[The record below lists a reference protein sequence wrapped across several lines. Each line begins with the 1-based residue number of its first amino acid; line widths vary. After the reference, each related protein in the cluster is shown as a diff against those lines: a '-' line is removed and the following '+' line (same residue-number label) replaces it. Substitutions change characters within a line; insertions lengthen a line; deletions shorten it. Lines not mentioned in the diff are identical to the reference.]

1 MKQELYD
8 LAAKAIK
15 IAKSA
20 GADDC
25 RVSIGGERFVEIG
38 YRERKPETIKEA
50 STKALRVEIF
60 VDKRYSSQSTSDLRP
75 ESLKTF
81 IENAVAST
89 RLLAEDPFRT
99 LPDPKYYQGRAA
111 VDLKQYDPDYER
123 VTPESRHSFVKAIEE
138 GCLDKGGDKVI
149 SVSAGGYDSH
159 SEQLLMTSNGFDG
172 YQEASVFYGFAE
184 MTAKDEGDRRPAEYS
199 VAVALSRK
207 ALPKPEEIGAEAAI
221 RTLIMLGA
229 KKIKTETLPVI
240 IENRV
245 VARFGNGFM
254 QAMSGRSIQQKQ
266 SFLADKKDQ
275 KVASN
280 VLTLIDDPFIPGA
293 MGSGTFDGE
302 GMTAK
307 KRVMIDAGVL
317 NEFYVDWYYSRK
329 LGWDPTT
336 GSPTNLILPPGKRS
350 VKEIMKDLGRGI
362 FITGFI
368 GGNSNSTT
376 GDTSIGITGQLFEK
390 GEPVHPVSEMNIAD
404 NHLKIWQRL
413 AEAANDP
420 YPYSPQRF
428 PSLVFTD
435 VVVSGI

>member
-1 MKQELYD
+1 MKKELYD
-8 LAAKAIK
+8 LAEKAIQ
-15 IAKSA
+15 IAKSS

-25 RVSIGGERFVEIG
+25 RAAIGGERFVEIG
-38 YRERKPETIKEA
+38 YRDRKPENIKEA
-50 STKALRVEIF
+50 STKGLRVEIF
-60 VDKRYSSQSTSDLRP
+60 VNKRYSSQSTSDLRP

-81 IENAVAST
+81 IGNAVAST
-89 RLLAEDPFRT
+89 KLLAEDPFRT

-111 VDLKQYDPDYER
+111 VDLKQYDPDYEK
-123 VTPESRHSFVKAIEE
+123 VSPESRHSFVKAIEE
-138 GCLDKGGDKVI
+138 SCLVKGGDRVI
-149 SVSAGGYDSH
+149 SATASGYDSRR
-159 SEQLLMTSNGFDG
+159 EMILMASNGFDG
-172 YQEASVFYGFAE
+172 YEEATVFYGAAE
-184 MTAKDEGDRRPAEYS
+184 MTAKDEGERRPAEYG
-199 VAVALSRK
+199 VAVAMSRK
-207 ALPKPEEIGAEAAI
+207 ALPKPEDIGAEAAS
-221 RTLIMLGA
+221 RTLSLLGA
-229 KKIKTETLPVI
+229 KKIKTETLPII

-245 VARFGNGFM
+245 VARFGDGFM
-254 QAMSGRSIQQKQ
+254 QAMFGRSIQQKQ
-266 SFLADKKDQ
+266 SFLADKKGQ
-275 KVASN
+275 KVASP
-280 VLTLIDDPFIPGA
+280 VMTLIDDPFIPGA

-317 NEFYVDWYYSRK
+317 KEFYIDWYYGRK
-329 LGWDPTT
+329 LGWEPTT
-336 GSPTNLILPPGKRS
+336 GRPTNTILPPGKRS

-376 GDTSIGITGQLFEK
+376 GDTSIGIVGQLFDK
-390 GEPVHPVSEMNIAD
+390 GEIVHPVSEMNIAD

-420 YPYSPQRF
+420 YPYSPQRV

>member
-8 LAAKAIK
+8 LAEKAIQ
-15 IAKSA
+15 IAKSS

-25 RVSIGGERFVEIG
+25 RVSIGSQRFVEIG
-38 YRERKPETIKEA
+38 YRDRKPENIKEA
-50 STKALRVEIF
+50 STKGLRIEIF
-60 VDKRYSSQSTSDLRP
+60 VNKRYSSQSTSDLRP

-81 IENAVAST
+81 IGNAVAST
-89 RLLAEDPFRT
+89 KLLAEDPFRT

-111 VDLKQYDPDYER
+111 VDLKQYDPDYEKLS
-123 VTPESRHSFVKAIEE
+123 PESRHSFVKAIEE
-138 GCLDKGGDKVI
+138 SCLAKGGDKVI
-149 SVSAGGYDSH
+149 SVTASGYDNR
-159 SEQLLMTSNGFDG
+159 SEQILMTSNGFDG
-172 YQEASVFYGFAE
+172 YQEATVFYGAAE
-184 MTAKDEGDRRPAEYS
+184 MTARDEGDRRPAEYG
-199 VAVALSRK
+199 VAVAMSRK
-207 ALPKPEEIGAEAAI
+207 ALPKPEDIGAEAAV
-221 RTLIMLGA
+221 RTLSLLRS
-229 KKIKTETLPVI
+229 KKIKTETLPII

-245 VARFGNGFM
+245 VARFGDGFM
-254 QAMSGRSIQQKQ
+254 QAMFGRSIQQKQ
-266 SFLADKKDQ
+266 SFLADKKGQ
-275 KVASN
+275 KIAGQ

-302 GMTAK
+302 GMATK

-317 NEFYVDWYYSRK
+317 KEFFVDWYYSRK
-329 LGWDPTT
+329 LGWEPTT
-336 GSPTNLILPPGKRS
+336 GIPSNVIVPPGKRS

-376 GDTSIGITGQLFEK
+376 GDTSIGIVGQLFEK

-404 NHLKIWQRL
+404 NHLNIWQRL

-420 YPYSPQRF
+420 YPYSRERV